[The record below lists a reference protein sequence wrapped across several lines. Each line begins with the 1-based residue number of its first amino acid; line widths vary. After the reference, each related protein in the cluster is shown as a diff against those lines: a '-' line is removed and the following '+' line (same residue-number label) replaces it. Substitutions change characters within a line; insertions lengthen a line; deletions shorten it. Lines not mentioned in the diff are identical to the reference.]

1 MYVLDIKRGPFR
13 DSPPSISCYTSNH
26 YTFHIKIDISG
37 NVDIKQQGTFHCNG
51 SSGGITEHGQPM
63 DMLLIK
69 DNIPIPTEILN
80 TIKMVI
86 NFPIEYSPA
95 FRYVVDQ
102 IKSIKEDLKVKK
114 DLKIKEDR
122 EKEELKLRNETL
134 EKDLKIKDSEKEELK
149 IRNETL
155 EKELKEMKKQ
165 VLKLER
171 NMIMNKMIYNEDT
184 DTFEPE

>member
-1 MYVLDIKRGPFR
+1 MYVLDIKKGPFR

-37 NVDIKQQGTFHCNG
+37 NVDIKQQVTFYCSG

-80 TIKMVI
+80 TIKMLI
-86 NFPIEYSPA
+86 DFPIVYSPA
-95 FRYVVDQ
+95 FTYVVDQ
-102 IKSIKEDLKVKK
+102 IKKIKDELKIKK

-122 EKEELKLRNETL
+122 EKDVRNETLEKELKSKKCENEELKLRNEGL
-134 EKDLKIKDSEKEELK
+134 I
-149 IRNETL
+149 
-155 EKELKEMKKQ
+155 KELKEMKKQ

-184 DTFEPE
+184 DNFEPE